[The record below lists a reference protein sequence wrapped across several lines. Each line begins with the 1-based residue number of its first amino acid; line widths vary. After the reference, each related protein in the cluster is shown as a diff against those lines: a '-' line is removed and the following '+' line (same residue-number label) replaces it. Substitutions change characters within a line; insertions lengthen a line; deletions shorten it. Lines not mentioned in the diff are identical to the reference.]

1 MANTTSGTV
10 TFDKT
15 FSVDEIINEAY
26 ERIGSQ
32 VTSGYQLKTAR
43 RSLNILFQE
52 WGNRGLHYWE
62 VAETN
67 IDLIEGQAEY
77 TFYRASGDGTSSVTT
92 APASVYGVAD
102 ILEATLRSDRTATG
116 QSDSALTKIA
126 RSAYSAL
133 SSKLSKGTPSQY
145 FVQRFVDKTTLTVYP
160 TADSSNASK
169 DLHFYYVKRVQD
181 ADATY
186 TDATDVPYR
195 FVPCMVSGLAFYL
208 AQKFNPQ
215 LVQQMKLLYEDELT
229 RALAGDGSSASTYI
243 TPKNYYPNIQEEKMK
258 KWLAQTIIKGI
269 TNPKTNKPLYAA
281 VGAVTAAKI
290 AYQKAYGKFK
300 QKKKDKE

>member
-15 FSVDEIINEAY
+15 FAVDDLIAEAY

-32 VTSGYQLKTAR
+32 VSSGYQLKSAR

-62 VAETN
+62 VGEAD

-77 TFYRASGDGTSSVTT
+77 EFFRATGDGTSAVTN
-92 APASVYGVAD
+92 PANTYGVAD
-102 ILEATLRSDRTATG
+102 VLEATIRTNRTAEA
-116 QSDSALTKIA
+116 QADSALTKID
-126 RSAYSAL
+126 RSTYSAL
-133 SSKLSKGTPSQY
+133 ANKLSKGTPSKY
-145 FVQRFVDKTTLTVYP
+145 FVQRFIDKTVVTVYP

-169 DLHFYYVKRVQD
+169 DVHIYFVKRIQD
-181 ADATY
+181 ADGTY

-208 AQKFNPQ
+208 AQKYNPQ
-215 LVQQMKLLYEDELT
+215 LVQQMKLLYEDELA
-229 RALAGDGSSASTYI
+229 RALAEDGSSTSTFI
-243 TPKNYYPNIQEEKMK
+243 TPKTYYPNI
-258 KWLAQTIIKGI
+258 
-269 TNPKTNKPLYAA
+269 
-281 VGAVTAAKI
+281 
-290 AYQKAYGKFK
+290 
-300 QKKKDKE
+300 

>member
-15 FSVDEIINEAY
+15 FSVDEIIEEAY
-26 ERIGSQ
+26 ERIGLQ
-32 VTSGYQLKTAR
+32 GVSGYQLKTAR

-62 VAETN
+62 VAEAD

-77 TFYRASGDGTSSVTT
+77 IFFRSTGDGTSAVTN
-92 APASVYGVAD
+92 PADTYGVAD
-102 ILEATLRSDRTATG
+102 ILEASLRTNRTATN
-116 QSDSALTKIA
+116 QADSGLTKIA

-133 SSKLSKGTPSQY
+133 ASKLSKGTPSQY
-145 FVQRFVDKTTLTVYP
+145 FVQRFVDKTTFTVYP

-169 DLHFYYVKRVQD
+169 ALHFYYIKRIQD
-181 ADATY
+181 ADSTY

-195 FVPCMVSGLAFYL
+195 FVPCMASGLAFYL

-215 LVQQMKLLYEDELT
+215 LTQTMKLLYEDELA
-229 RALAGDGSSASTYI
+229 RALAEDGSSASSFI
-243 TPKNYYPNIQEEKMK
+243 TPKTYYPNI
-258 KWLAQTIIKGI
+258 
-269 TNPKTNKPLYAA
+269 
-281 VGAVTAAKI
+281 
-290 AYQKAYGKFK
+290 
-300 QKKKDKE
+300 

>member
-15 FSVDEIINEAY
+15 FAVDDIIAEAY

-77 TFYRASGDGTSSVTT
+77 TFYRASSDGTSSVTV

-102 ILEATLRSDRTATG
+102 ILEATYRTDRTEST
-116 QSDSALTKIA
+116 QSDSALTKIDRA
-126 RSAYSAL
+126 TYSAL
-133 SSKLSKGTPSQY
+133 GNKLSKGTPSQY
-145 FVQRFVDKTTLTVYP
+145 WVQRFIDKTTITVYP
-160 TADSSNASK
+160 TANSTAASK
-169 DLHFYYVKRVQD
+169 DLHIYYVKRIQD
-181 ADATY
+181 LDATY
-186 TDATDVPYR
+186 TDASDVPYR
-195 FVPCMVSGLAFYL
+195 FVPCMCSGLAFYL
-208 AQKFNPQ
+208 AQKFAPQ
-215 LVQQMKLLYEDELT
+215 RVQELKLLYEDELA
-229 RALAGDGSSASTYI
+229 RALSEDGSSSSTYI
-243 TPKNYYPNIQEEKMK
+243 TPKTYYPG
-258 KWLAQTIIKGI
+258 T
-269 TNPKTNKPLYAA
+269 
-281 VGAVTAAKI
+281 
-290 AYQKAYGKFK
+290 
-300 QKKKDKE
+300 

>member
-32 VTSGYQLKTAR
+32 VTSGYQLKSAR
-43 RSLNILFQE
+43 RSLNVLFQE

-67 IDLIEGQAEY
+67 IDVIEGQAEY

-116 QSDSALTKIA
+116 QSDSSLTKIA

-160 TADSSNASK
+160 TSDSTNASK
-169 DLHFYYVKRVQD
+169 DIHIYYVKRLQD

-186 TDATDVPYR
+186 TDATNIPYR

-215 LVQQMKLLYEDELT
+215 LVQQMKLLYEDELA
-229 RALAGDGSSASTYI
+229 RALAEDGSSASTYI
-243 TPKNYYPNIQEEKMK
+243 TPKNYYPNI
-258 KWLAQTIIKGI
+258 
-269 TNPKTNKPLYAA
+269 
-281 VGAVTAAKI
+281 
-290 AYQKAYGKFK
+290 
-300 QKKKDKE
+300 

>member
-15 FSVDEIINEAY
+15 FSVDEIIEEAY
-26 ERIGSQ
+26 ERIGLQ
-32 VTSGYQLKTAR
+32 GVSGYQLKTAR

-62 VAETN
+62 VAEVN

-77 TFYRASGDGTSSVTT
+77 NFFRSTGDGTSAVTN
-92 APASVYGVAD
+92 PANTYGVAD
-102 ILEATLRSDRTATG
+102 ILEASLRTNRTATN
-116 QSDSALTKIA
+116 QADSGLTKIA

-133 SSKLSKGTPSQY
+133 ASKLSKGTPSQY
-145 FVQRFVDKTTLTVYP
+145 FVQRLVDKTTLTIYP

-169 DLHFYYVKRVQD
+169 DLHFYYIKRIQD
-181 ADATY
+181 ADSTY

-195 FVPCMVSGLAFYL
+195 FVPCMASGLAFYL

-215 LVQQMKLLYEDELT
+215 LVQQMKLLYEDELA
-229 RALAGDGSSASTYI
+229 RALAEDGSSASSFI
-243 TPKNYYPNIQEEKMK
+243 TPKTYYPNI
-258 KWLAQTIIKGI
+258 
-269 TNPKTNKPLYAA
+269 
-281 VGAVTAAKI
+281 
-290 AYQKAYGKFK
+290 
-300 QKKKDKE
+300 

>member
-15 FSVDEIINEAY
+15 FSVDEIIQEAY
-26 ERIGSQ
+26 ERIGISA
-32 VTSGYQLKTAR
+32 VSGYQLKTAR
-43 RSLNILFQE
+43 TSLNILFQE

-67 IDLIEGQAEY
+67 IDVIEGQAEY
-77 TFYRASGDGTSSVTT
+77 TFYRASGDGTSSTT
-92 APASVYGVAD
+92 VAPASVYGVAD
-102 ILEATLRSDRTATG
+102 VLEATLRSDRTSTS
-116 QSDSALTKIA
+116 QSDSSLTKIT

-160 TADSSNASK
+160 TSDSSSASK
-169 DLHFYYVKRVQD
+169 DIHIYYVKRIQD

-195 FVPCMVSGLAFYL
+195 FVPCMASGLAFYL
-208 AQKFNPQ
+208 AQKFNQQ
-215 LVQQMKLLYEDELT
+215 LVQQMKLLYEDELA
-229 RALAGDGSSASTYI
+229 RALAEDGSAASTYI
-243 TPKNYYPNIQEEKMK
+243 TPKNYYPNI
-258 KWLAQTIIKGI
+258 
-269 TNPKTNKPLYAA
+269 
-281 VGAVTAAKI
+281 
-290 AYQKAYGKFK
+290 
-300 QKKKDKE
+300 

>member
-43 RSLNILFQE
+43 RSLNVLFQE

-67 IDLIEGQAEY
+67 IDVIEGQAEY

-116 QSDSALTKIA
+116 QSDSSLTKIA

-133 SSKLSKGTPSQY
+133 SSKLSKGTPAQY

-160 TADSSNASK
+160 TSDSTNASK
-169 DLHFYYVKRVQD
+169 DIHIYYVKRLQD

-186 TDATDVPYR
+186 TDATNIPYR

-215 LVQQMKLLYEDELT
+215 LVQQMKLLYEDELA
-229 RALAGDGSSASTYI
+229 RALAEDGSSASTYI
-243 TPKNYYPNIQEEKMK
+243 TPKNYYPNI
-258 KWLAQTIIKGI
+258 
-269 TNPKTNKPLYAA
+269 
-281 VGAVTAAKI
+281 
-290 AYQKAYGKFK
+290 
-300 QKKKDKE
+300 